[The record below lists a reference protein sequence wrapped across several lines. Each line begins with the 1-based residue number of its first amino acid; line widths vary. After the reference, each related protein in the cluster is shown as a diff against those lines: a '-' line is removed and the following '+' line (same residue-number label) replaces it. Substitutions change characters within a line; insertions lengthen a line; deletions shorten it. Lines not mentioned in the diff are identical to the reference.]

1 VCRDVTAMVKMY
13 LFYSSGTLREVNSIA
28 IAFIVVKRLSPHL
41 LLQYDLYV
49 YS

>member
-1 VCRDVTAMVKMY
+1 MCRDVTAMVKIY
-13 LFYSSGTLREVNSIA
+13 LFYSSRTLREVNSIA
-28 IAFIVVKRLSPHL
+28 IASIVVETLSSHL